1 MPIRLFASRNLPFV
15 ARQCVL
21 MIQLIWLT
29 IALPL
34 AGVLFNGILGRRLSH
49 KVVSVVGPL
58 AVLGA
63 FITGAGALVE
73 LWSRGGEAV
82 TVPLWTWAAID
93 TFSVNIN
100 LLVDPLSLLMVLV
113 VTGVGFLI
121 HVYATEYMVH
131 KDESGH
137 AHPDRD
143 FARFFTFL
151 NLFIA
156 SMLIL
161 VLGDNYL
168 MMYVGW
174 ELVGVCSYLLIGFWF
189 DRPAEEQAPI
199 ELGEGHRPVALKPL
213 LSPAASGMKAFI
225 VNRIGDLGFALGVFL
240 IWSTFGTLQFSA
252 VFAEAPHIAETM
264 PSVLPWIALLLFV
277 GAMGKSA
284 QIPLFVWL
292 PDAMAGPTPVSAL
305 IHAATMVT
313 AGVYMIVRSN
323 VIYSLAPGVS
333 MFVAVIGAATALF
346 AATIALVQV
355 DLKRVLAYSTV
366 SQLGYMFM
374 AVGVGAYTAGMFH
387 LTTHA
392 FFKALLFLGAGS
404 VMHALHDVIDIRRM
418 GGLRNKMRTTWLTFW
433 VGGLALAG
441 FPLMSGFFSKD
452 EILAKAFEAS
462 PILWGVGILTAGL
475 TAFYTFRAIFIA
487 FHGQPRDQHLYDH
500 AHESGSAISFA
511 LVMLAALAL
520 LGGLL
525 GLPTFLGLPHAL
537 DGWLEPVYVAA
548 AHGAEG
554 AAHHLSFGT
563 ELGLMSTSA
572 VVAIAGIILAYVF
585 YVVRPTIPQNLAR
598 ATRPIFS
605 LLANKYYV
613 DEIYEAVF
621 VNPGLKLAR
630 AMAQGID
637 ALLIDSVL
645 VDGLA
650 KAVGRLGQQ
659 ASRLQTGYLRHYA
672 LATFVGVLVLLS
684 YFFLR

>member
-1 MPIRLFASRNLPFV
+1 
-15 ARQCVL
+15 
-21 MIQLIWLT
+21 MINLIWLT
-29 IALPL
+29 IALPIV
-34 AGVLFNGILGRRLSH
+34 GVLFNGLLGRRVGH
-49 KVVSVVGPL
+49 RVVSLVGPL
-58 AVLGA
+58 MVLGA
-63 FITGAGALVE
+63 FLVGVGAFFE
-73 LWSRGGEAV
+73 LSSRGGEAV
-82 TVPLWTWAAID
+82 TVPLWTWATIGD
-93 TFSVNIN
+93 FNVSIN
-100 LLVDPLSLLMVLV
+100 LLADPLSLLMVLV

-121 HVYATEYMVH
+121 HVYATDYMIH
-131 KDESGH
+131 RDDHGH

-156 SMLIL
+156 SMLVL

-174 ELVGVCSYLLIGFWF
+174 ELVGLCSYLLIGFWH
-189 DRPAEEQAPI
+189 DRKDDPQAPI
-199 ELGEGHRPVALKPL
+199 ELGPGVEPVKLSPL

-225 VNRIGDLGFALGVFL
+225 VNRVGDVGFALGVFL
-240 IWSTFGTLQFSA
+240 IWSTFGTLQFLGESG
-252 VFAEAPHIAETM
+252 VFAQAPHVAETA
-264 PSVLPWIALLLFV
+264 PQIIAWITLLLFI

-323 VIYSLAPGVS
+323 ALYSLAPGVS
-333 MFVAVIGAATALF
+333 MFVAIIGAATALF

-374 AVGVGAYTAGMFH
+374 AVGVGAYTSGMFH

-392 FFKALLFLGAGS
+392 FFKALLFLAAGS

-418 GGLRNKMRTTWLTFW
+418 GGLKDKMKITWLTFW
-433 VGGLALAG
+433 IGGLALAG

-462 PILWGVGILTAGL
+462 PILWVVGIVTAAL

-487 FHGQPRDQHLYDH
+487 FHGQPRDHHLYEH
-500 AHESGSAISFA
+500 AHESHAPITFA
-511 LVMLAALAL
+511 LIVLAILSII
-520 LGGLL
+520 GGLL
-525 GLPTFLGLPHAL
+525 GLPTFMGLPNWL
-537 DGWLEPVYVAA
+537 EGWLEPIFVAA
-548 AHGAEG
+548 EHAGEAE
-554 AAHHLSFGT
+554 HHLSLAT
-563 ELGLMSTSA
+563 EWTLFSTSA
-572 VVAIAGIILAYVF
+572 VVSVLSIALAYFF
-585 YVVRPTIPQNLAR
+585 YVLRPSIPQNLAR
-598 ATRPIFS
+598 STRPIFS

-613 DEIYEAVF
+613 DEIYNALIVKPALLLAEGLAV
-621 VNPGLKLAR
+621 GCDK
-630 AMAQGID
+630 
-637 ALLIDSVL
+637 LLIDGVL

-650 KAVGRLGQQ
+650 KGIGWVG
-659 ASRLQTGYLRHYA
+659 SMFSHLQSGYLRHYA
-672 LATFVGVLVLLS
+672 LATFIGVLVLVS

>member
-1 MPIRLFASRNLPFV
+1 
-15 ARQCVL
+15 
-21 MIQLIWLT
+21 MIDLIWLV

-34 AGVLFNGILGRRLSH
+34 VGVLFNGLLGRRAGY
-49 KVVSVVGPL
+49 KVVSLVGPL
-58 AVLGA
+58 SVLGA
-63 FITGAGALVE
+63 FIVGVLSFFE
-73 LWSRGGEAV
+73 LSARSDTAV
-82 TVPLWTWAAID
+82 TVNMWRWVTIGDLGID
-93 TFSVNIN
+93 LN
-100 LLVDPLSLLMVLV
+100 LLVDPLSLMMVLI

-121 HVYATEYMVH
+121 HIYATDYMVH
-131 KDESGH
+131 RNDSGPV
-137 AHPDRD
+137 HPDPD

-168 MMYVGW
+168 LMYVGW
-174 ELVGVCSYLLIGFWF
+174 ELVGVCSYLLIGFWY
-189 DRPAEEQAPI
+189 DRPSEPQTPINMGPDEEAVT
-199 ELGEGHRPVALKPL
+199 LAPL

-225 VNRIGDLGFALGVFL
+225 VNRIGDVGFALGVFL
-240 IWSTFGTLQFSA
+240 IWSTFGTLQFSG
-252 VFAEAPHIAETM
+252 VFSQAEHIAETM
-264 PSVLPWIALLLFV
+264 PNIIPWITLLLFI

-323 VIYSLAPGVS
+323 VLYSLAPGVS
-333 MFVAVIGAATALF
+333 MFVAVIGAITALF

-366 SQLGYMFM
+366 SQLGYMFL
-374 AVGVGAYTAGMFH
+374 AVGVGAYTSGMFH

-418 GGLRNKMRTTWLTFW
+418 GGLKDKMRITWVTFW
-433 VGGLALAG
+433 IGGLALAG
-441 FPLMSGFFSKD
+441 FPLTSGFFSKD

-462 PILWGVGILTAGL
+462 PLLWVIGIVTAGL

-500 AHESGSAISFA
+500 AHESHNPILFA
-511 LVMLAALAL
+511 LLVLAGLAL

-525 GLPTFLGLPHAL
+525 GLPAALLHEIGVDVPHFMEE
-537 DGWLEPVYVAA
+537 WLAPIYAVAG
-548 AHGAEG
+548 HGAEAG
-554 AAHHLSFGT
+554 AEHHLPFAT
-563 ELGLMSTSA
+563 EVTLLSTSA
-572 VVAIAGIILAYVF
+572 IVAVLGIFLAYYF
-585 YVVRPTIPQNLAR
+585 YMVKPTIPQNLAR
-598 ATRPIFS
+598 TTRPIFVT
-605 LLANKYYV
+605 LVNKYYV
-613 DEIYEAVF
+613 DEIYQAVF
-621 VNPGLKLAR
+621 VDGGQNMAK
-630 AMAQGID
+630 AMADGVDKLVID
-637 ALLIDSVL
+637 TGL
-645 VDGLA
+645 VDGTAHL
-650 KAVGRLGQQ
+650 VGWLGKL
-659 ASRLQTGYLRHYA
+659 SSLLQSGYLKHYA
-672 LATFVGVLVLLS
+672 LATFIGTLIMIG

>member
-1 MPIRLFASRNLPFV
+1 
-15 ARQCVL
+15 
-21 MIQLIWLT
+21 MINLIWLT
-29 IALPL
+29 IALPIV
-34 AGVLFNGILGRRLSH
+34 GVLFNGLLGRRVGH
-49 KVVSVVGPL
+49 RVVSLVGPL
-58 AVLGA
+58 MVLGA
-63 FITGAGALVE
+63 FLVGVGAFFE
-73 LWSRGGEAV
+73 LSSRGGEAV
-82 TVPLWTWAAID
+82 TVPLWTWATIGD
-93 TFSVNIN
+93 FNVSIN
-100 LLVDPLSLLMVLV
+100 LLADPLSLLMVLI

-121 HVYATEYMVH
+121 HVYATDYMIH
-131 KDESGH
+131 RDDHGH

-143 FARFFTFL
+143 FTRFFTFL

-156 SMLIL
+156 SMLVL

-174 ELVGVCSYLLIGFWF
+174 ELVGLCSYLLIGFWY
-189 DRPAEEQAPI
+189 DRKDEPQSPI
-199 ELGEGHRPVALKPL
+199 DLGPGVEPVKLSPL

-225 VNRIGDLGFALGVFL
+225 VNRIGDVGFALGVFL
-240 IWSTFGTLQFSA
+240 IWSTFGTLQFLGESG
-252 VFAEAPHIAETM
+252 VFAQAPHVAETA
-264 PSVLPWIALLLFV
+264 PQIIAWITLLLFI

-323 VIYSLAPGVS
+323 ALYSLAPGVS
-333 MFVAVIGAATALF
+333 MFVAIIGAATALF

-374 AVGVGAYTAGMFH
+374 AVGVGAYTSGMFH

-418 GGLRNKMRTTWLTFW
+418 GGLKDKMKITWLTFW
-433 VGGLALAG
+433 IGGLALAG

-462 PILWGVGILTAGL
+462 PVLWVVGIVTAAL

-487 FHGQPRDQHLYDH
+487 FHGQPRDHHLYEH
-500 AHESGSAISFA
+500 AHESHAPITFA
-511 LVMLAALAL
+511 LIVLAILSII
-520 LGGLL
+520 GGLL
-525 GLPTFLGLPHAL
+525 GLPTFMGLPNWL
-537 DGWLEPVYVAA
+537 EGWLEPIYAT
-548 AHGAEG
+548 AEHAG
-554 AAHHLSFGT
+554 ETEHHLSLAT
-563 ELGLMSTSA
+563 EWTLFSTSA
-572 VVAIAGIILAYVF
+572 VVSVLSIALAYFF
-585 YVVRPTIPQNLAR
+585 YVLRPSIPQNLAR
-598 ATRPIFS
+598 STRPLFS
-605 LLANKYYV
+605 LLANKYYI
-613 DEIYEAVF
+613 DELYNAIIVKPALLLAEGLAV
-621 VNPGLKLAR
+621 GCDK
-630 AMAQGID
+630 
-637 ALLIDSVL
+637 LLIDGVL

-650 KAVGRLGQQ
+650 KGIGWVGSM
-659 ASRLQTGYLRHYA
+659 ASHLQSGYLRHYA
-672 LATFVGVLVLLS
+672 LATFIGVLVLIS

>member
-1 MPIRLFASRNLPFV
+1 
-15 ARQCVL
+15 
-21 MIQLIWLT
+21 MINLIWLT
-29 IALPL
+29 IALPIV
-34 AGVLFNGILGRRLSH
+34 GVLFNGLLGRRVGQR
-49 KVVSVVGPL
+49 VVTLVGPL
-58 AVLGA
+58 MVLGA
-63 FITGAGALVE
+63 FIVGLGAFFE
-73 LWSRGGEAV
+73 LSSRGDEAV
-82 TVPLWTWAAID
+82 TVPLWTWATIGD
-93 TFSVNIN
+93 FTVSLN
-100 LLVDPLSLLMVLV
+100 LLADRLSLLMVLI

-121 HVYATEYMVH
+121 HVYATDYMIH
-131 KDESGH
+131 RDDHGH

-143 FARFFTFL
+143 FPRFFTFL

-156 SMLIL
+156 SMLVL

-174 ELVGVCSYLLIGFWF
+174 ELVGLCSYLLIGYWY
-189 DRPAEEQAPI
+189 DRKDESQTPI
-199 ELGEGHRPVALKPL
+199 DLGPGVEPVRLSPL

-225 VNRIGDLGFALGVFL
+225 VNRIGDVGFALGVFL
-240 IWSTFGTLQFSA
+240 IWSTFGTLQFLGENG
-252 VFAEAPHIAETM
+252 VFAQAPHVAETM
-264 PSVLPWIALLLFV
+264 PQIIAWITLLLFI

-323 VIYSLAPGVS
+323 ALYSLAPGVS
-333 MFVAVIGAATALF
+333 MFVAIIGAATALF

-374 AVGVGAYTAGMFH
+374 AVGVGAYTSGMFH

-418 GGLRNKMRTTWLTFW
+418 GGLKNKMPTTYWTFI

-452 EILAKAFEAS
+452 EILAKAFES
-462 PILWGVGILTAGL
+462 SIWLWLAGIITAGL

-500 AHESGSAISFA
+500 AHESHAPITFA
-511 LVMLAALAL
+511 LIVLAVLSL

-525 GLPTFLGLPHAL
+525 GLPTFLGLPHWL
-537 DGWLEPVYVAA
+537 EGWLAPVYTAA
-548 AHGAEG
+548 AEHAGEVES
-554 AAHHLSFGT
+554 HLSLAT
-563 ELGLMSTSA
+563 EWTLFTTSA
-572 VVAIAGIILAYVF
+572 IVSMVSIAVAYFF
-585 YVVRPTIPQNLAR
+585 YVVRPAIPQNLAR
-598 ATRPIFS
+598 SLRPIFV

-613 DEIYEAVF
+613 DELYNTIIVKPLLLLAEGFAV
-621 VNPGLKLAR
+621 GCDK
-630 AMAQGID
+630 
-637 ALLIDSVL
+637 LLIDGVL

-650 KAVGRLGQQ
+650 NGVGWLGNVF
-659 ASRLQTGYLRHYA
+659 SHLQSGYLRHYA
-672 LATFVGVLVLLS
+672 LATFLGVLVLIS